1 MRIAYGKVP
10 DVLPVVMEARHTRRT
25 TNCGGASMRGDRLC
39 YATALCFLIAGA
51 AYAQEWS
58 SSPDANFDQGA
69 SASPDASGGDPV
81 SELCRELNGSREFEV
96 DECVRQTF
104 AQGPDAEA
112 NAAERLRLRH
122 QDRAAKT
129 NPVDKNLSDCL
140 FSAAQQPSYSSFDGG
155 ISAVKMLTNDC
166 VASYGAW
173 EQACEVSSTLRDCTT
188 KGAIIAQM
196 ALKMR
201 GK

>member
-1 MRIAYGKVP
+1 
-10 DVLPVVMEARHTRRT
+10 
-25 TNCGGASMRGDRLC
+25 MRGDRLC
-39 YATALCFLIAGA
+39 YAVAFCFLIIGA
-51 AYAQEWS
+51 ANAQEWS
-58 SSPDANFDQGA
+58 SSPDTNSSQNAPEPSGA
-69 SASPDASGGDPV
+69 SGSDPV
-81 SELCRELNGSREFEV
+81 SQLCRELNGSREFEV
-96 DECVRQTF
+96 DECVRQTL

-112 NAAERLRLRH
+112 DAAERLRLRH
-122 QDRAAKT
+122 QDRAAKA

-140 FSAAQQPSYSSFDGG
+140 FTAAQQPSYSSFDGG

-166 VASYGAW
+166 PAAYGAW
-173 EQACEVSSTLRDCTT
+173 EQACEASSTLRDCTT